1 MAGAGRGFGMNRK
14 PLYVSLLVL
23 AIALLLVGGFF
34 ALFERKDVTAP
45 AIVTGEARFN
55 RFFALEKALDQLDLP
70 ATSLTSLDP
79 LQMPLQP
86 GDTLVLGDDVARV
99 DVDDATRIAAWVR
112 GGGHLLLSPGLPDV
126 AVHTPLFEA
135 LGLLDPQAGKRSCR
149 TIHATDAAPANADDA
164 MTWCGLRFHLVPA
177 AAIDAAI
184 GDAQDGF
191 LFARVRVAK
200 GSVSLLANLGM
211 LSGNGLKRS
220 VEQQFGWQLLA
231 PNIGRGQVYLVYALD
246 GISFIRRLLRDGWP
260 ALLALTLLLAGWA
273 ATRSARLGPLMPA
286 PPLHRRALLEHVQ
299 ATGEFLYRRDGGRS
313 LHSLACQTV
322 LTRLRRR
329 DPACAMLN
337 GDALYARLAERS
349 DLDAAQIASAFQS
362 PANAQAFRTCI
373 ITLARLRS
381 RP

>member
-1 MAGAGRGFGMNRK
+1 MNRK

-23 AIALLLVGGFF
+23 AGVLLPVGGFF
-34 ALFERKDVTAP
+34 ALFEHRDVTEP
-45 AIVTGEARFN
+45 AAATGEARFN
-55 RFFALEKALDQLDLP
+55 RFFALEQTLDRLNLP
-70 ATSLTSLDP
+70 ATSLTTLDP
-79 LQMPLQP
+79 QRMPLQP

-99 DVDDATRIAAWVR
+99 DVDDATRIAAWVSR
-112 GGGHLLLSPGLPDV
+112 GGHLLLSPGLPDL

-135 LGLLDPQAGKRSCR
+135 LGVLDPRAGKRACR
-149 TIHATDAAPANADDA
+149 SIRATDAAPVNADA
-164 MTWCGLRFHLVPA
+164 MTWCGLRFHLMPA
-177 AAIDAAI
+177 AAVDAAI
-184 GDAQDGF
+184 GDAQEGF

-200 GSVSLLANLGM
+200 GSVSLLANLSM
-211 LSGNGLKRS
+211 LSGNGLKRGA
-220 VEQQFGWQLLA
+220 EQQFGWQLLS
-231 PNIGRGQVYLVYALD
+231 PNIGHGQVYLVYALD

-273 ATRSARLGPLMPA
+273 AMRSARLGPLMPVPA
-286 PPLHRRALLEHVQ
+286 LHRRALLEHVQ
-299 ATGEFLYRRDGGRS
+299 AAGEFLYRRDGGRS
-313 LHSLACQTV
+313 LHGLACQTV
-322 LTRLRRR
+322 LAGLRRR

-362 PANAQAFRTCI
+362 PANAQAFRACI